1 MVTLFETKYALEC
14 NDDEFSVNI
23 CIFLIAFPDD
33 MHNPFY
39 YIVSVVE
46 HTTREK
52 RFFLDGYIFFLAP
65 VTEGYWV
72 EHDLCNPLV
81 LSIGTIL
88 FCIEYTRK
96 GRKSSFRTKAKNS
109 LEHYHI
115 LVLFQ

>member
-72 EHDLCNPLV
+72 ENDLCNPLV

-88 FCIEYTRK
+88 FCRE
-96 GRKSSFRTKAKNS
+96 S
-109 LEHYHI
+109 LEKVANLASIQKQKCSHEHYHI